1 MPLWVLDLEAPFENL
16 YRYIDKHLLQSNCV
30 EDSIF
35 SLIVSFT
42 NWMILSSLGLLSND
56 GNQETNKWIVVKK
69 FLCYLGIE
77 LYSEGNQLRTL

>member
-1 MPLWVLDLEAPFENL
+1 MPLWVSDLEAPFENL

-56 GNQETNKWIVVKK
+56 GNQEK